1 VYLNYFTRP
10 WPARVI
16 NYSVHGTGV
25 PFLELRKT
33 YKGTLA
39 GGLDEKNFRSLD
51 EPELK
56 TEWLRA
62 QQEAGTRFI
71 LTPGC
76 SVPNDSTDAEFN
88 RMVAMLGA

>member
-39 GGLDEKNFRSLD
+39 GDD
-51 EPELK
+51 LK
-56 TEWLRA
+56 LSMDNGRGRGPQEIAFKRA
-62 QQEAGTRFI
+62 K
-71 LTPGC
+71 
-76 SVPNDSTDAEFN
+76 
-88 RMVAMLGA
+88 